1 LSSIDE
7 DLRILDHK
15 LGQLRLAYDQYFLG
29 ARPREPLLLRQEVQ
43 KLVVTYANQAI
54 PNTGL
59 RFKFSS
65 LCARYQAFKRQWEE
79 TLRKIEEGSYSR
91 HRFKARLH
99 EEQRGGAGDEAAP
112 AQAQVPGTA
121 PAASLFEAWVQAR
134 RSCGQG
140 VESLSPERFQE
151 QLRQQEAALRERFGG
166 GAFRFRVVVEDGRAK
181 LKAARLPG
189 AG

>member
-1 LSSIDE
+1 LSSTLEE

-91 HRFKARLH
+91 HRFKAKLH
-99 EEQRGGAGDEAAP
+99 EGERGDASPAP
-112 AQAQVPGTA
+112 ACAGTPSA
-121 PAASLFEAWVQAR
+121 GGTGSLFEAWVQAR

-151 QLRQQEAALRERFGG
+151 QLRKQEAALRERFGA

-181 LKAARLPG
+181 LKAARLTG

>member
-1 LSSIDE
+1 MSSIEE

-15 LGQLRLAYDQYFLG
+15 LGQLRLAYEQYFLG
-29 ARPREPLLLRQEVQ
+29 ARPREPRLLRQEVQ
-43 KLVVTYANQAI
+43 KLVLTYANQPI
-54 PNTGL
+54 MNTGL
-59 RFKFSS
+59 RFKFGS
-65 LCARYQAFKRQWEE
+65 LCARYQAFRRQWEE

-99 EEQRGGAGDEAAP
+99 AAEQAAGAAP
-112 AQAQVPGTA
+112 GGEPGA
-121 PAASLFEAWVQAR
+121 PEPASLFEAWVKAR

-140 VESLSPERFQE
+140 VESLTPERFEE
-151 QLRQQEAALRERFGG
+151 QLRKQEASLRQRFGG
-166 GAFRFRVVVEDGRAK
+166 GEFRFRVVVEEGRAR